1 VPLDVEASITNA
13 PSEIRLGAMAWD
25 SDYVFGQLC
34 AVGSGPPT
42 SDEHWEASGSAG
54 CMEWAGNKILVS
66 LSRQGPPV
74 NPGAVD
80 EQFTEPFT
88 INVNGAL
95 VYKVRGTYKITYE

>member
-1 VPLDVEASITNA
+1 
-13 PSEIRLGAMAWD
+13 
-25 SDYVFGQLC
+25 
-34 AVGSGPPT
+34 
-42 SDEHWEASGSAG
+42 
-54 CMEWAGNKILVS
+54 MEWAGNKILVS